1 MLNLDKINIK
11 SYNTEWQKQLLEIQV
26 NTSNPTGESILQAVL
41 RKKLKQIAEDA
52 DSLQG
57 TAKKIMHMTEE
68 ALVKGGVVAIQAQ
81 MTFMTGAHARMMK
94 DLGVIEFLQNQ
105 GVVLKKAPPTR

>member
-1 MLNLDKINIK
+1 M
-11 SYNTEWQKQLLEIQV
+11 
-26 NTSNPTGESILQAVL
+26 NTSNPTGESTLQTVL

-57 TAKKIMHMTEE
+57 TAKKITHMTDE
-68 ALVKGGVVAIQAQ
+68 ALIKGGVVAIQAQ
-81 MTFMTGAHARMMK
+81 MAFITGAHARMMK

-105 GVVLKKAPPTR
+105 GVVLKKVPQVR